1 MVRDVDFWTDRY
13 YNACMTT
20 LGRPL
25 EFNPEKV
32 LDAAMD
38 VFWCQGY
45 EATSL
50 TNLLEA
56 MELSKSSL
64 YQSFGSKQQLFE
76 RCLTRYANWMHTNM
90 TKQLEE
96 SNSGFE
102 FIETILRS
110 IANTAQLPE
119 GNKGCLM
126 VNSTIEFGQSDPIIA
141 ASIAGNLQ
149 PFSTL
154 YGEAVE
160 REQEEGDI
168 PIDANPQVMVNYLH
182 VAIGG
187 LRTMIKAGADKDT
200 VHETVTLILKALK

>member
-1 MVRDVDFWTDRY
+1 M
-13 YNACMTT
+13 
-20 LGRPL
+20 

-38 VFWCQGY
+38 VFWCKGY

-76 RCLTRYANWMHTNM
+76 SCLNRYGNWLHRNM
-90 TKQLEE
+90 AKELEE
-96 SNSGFE
+96 ASSGFA
-102 FIETILRS
+102 FIENILAS

-126 VNSTIEFGQSDPIIA
+126 VNSTIEFGQKDPIIA
-141 ASIAGNLQ
+141 AVIAGNLQ
-149 PFSTL
+149 PLSKL
-154 YGEAVE
+154 YIEAVE
-160 REQEEGDI
+160 RAQDEGDI
-168 PIDANPQVMVNYLH
+168 PLDADPQIMASYLH
-182 VAIGG
+182 VAVGG
-187 LRTMIKAGADKDT
+187 LRTMIKAGADKESVEGT
-200 VHETVTLILKALK
+200 VNLILKALK